1 MAHNR
6 LYNDIINRLEQP
18 LDPALFERFA
28 VEFLSSRGHD
38 AALIPGGS
46 DDGMDVGIA
55 DGESE
60 RYPGIV
66 TRSSRVIDNMTNNLT
81 RYKAEE
87 GARRKYIIVTS
98 DALTATRIKNLH
110 KRARKLDFTLV
121 QVYAQNEIAAYLQR
135 DARWCGD
142 LLGLVGYPS
151 ALSKE
156 PPTERPF
163 LDRNL
168 IAREG
173 ALDWLRAAEGDR
185 LLVGEP
191 GAGKTSLLYQL
202 AKDVEQAA
210 WFVRTKN
217 ELEIA
222 NAIRVIDPKILMLD
236 HPFNDREFIKQMM
249 RLRND
254 PEINGD
260 FSSIFTCWNGEREK
274 IEPILTPENLQSL
287 LRRYDQ
293 FGV

>member
-1 MAHNR
+1 MHHS
-6 LYNDIINRLEQP
+6 Y
-18 LDPALFERFA
+18 
-28 VEFLSSRGHD
+28 
-38 AALIPGGS
+38 
-46 DDGMDVGIA
+46 VGRI
-55 DGESE
+55 
-60 RYPGIV
+60 
-66 TRSSRVIDNMTNNLT
+66 
-81 RYKAEE
+81 
-87 GARRKYIIVTS
+87 
-98 DALTATRIKNLH
+98 TATRIKNLH

-135 DARWCGD
+135 DARCCRD

-163 LDRNL
+163 LDRDL
-168 IAREG
+168 IVREG

-185 LLVGEP
+185 LLVGVP

-222 NAIRVIDPKILMLD
+222 NAIREIDPKILMLD
-236 HPFNDREFIKQMM
+236 DPFNDREFIKQMM

-260 FSSIFTCWNGEREK
+260 FSFIFTCWNGEREK

-287 LRRYDQ
+287 LRCYDQ